1 MKFKFAKSRPV
12 THQASGSWLYRLCLY
27 TASRCYRK
35 EEQLLE
41 RAISAEALGK
51 VSSANRYRRRANR
64 QRKHAAEFERIA
76 VERLKPTTRSMS
88 TRSSE
93 QVPMTGNTQAAMAAQ
108 DATAEESDTAEWLEL
123 LDGLGEF

>member
-1 MKFKFAKSRPV
+1 MKLKFAKSRPV

-41 RAISAEALGK
+41 CEISAEALGK

-64 QRKHAAEFERIA
+64 QRKYAAESERIA
-76 VERLKPTTRSMS
+76 VERLKPTTRPMS
-88 TRSSE
+88 TGSSK
-93 QVPMTGNTQAAMAAQ
+93 QAAMTGTSPAAMAAQ
-108 DATAEESDTAEWLEL
+108 DAIAEESDTAEWLEL
-123 LDGLGEF
+123 LYGLGEF